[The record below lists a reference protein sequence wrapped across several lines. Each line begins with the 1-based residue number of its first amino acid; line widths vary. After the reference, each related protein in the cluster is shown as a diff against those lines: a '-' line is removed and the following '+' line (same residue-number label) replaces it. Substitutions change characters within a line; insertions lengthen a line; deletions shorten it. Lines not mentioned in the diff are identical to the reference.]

1 MEDKNLINLFI
12 IVVLF
17 VQNYNFVFDK
27 LIKTLILY
35 ILKITFIGSGNLAWN
50 LSDTLQENGHEI
62 VEIWSKS
69 EENAKLLSS
78 KLNCNI
84 ISSLNNLENTDLIII
99 SVKDDAILKVLNKIK
114 EFNTPIVH
122 TSGSVGTDVF
132 KNREN
137 FGVFY
142 PIQSFNKNIDL
153 NFNKTP
159 ICIEANNS
167 ELEKKLII
175 LAKSI
180 SKSVHLLNSKQ
191 REQLHIAAVFASN
204 FTNHMMSISEA
215 ILNSNKMSFDLLKPL
230 IKNTFEKIKNN
241 PPKDVQT
248 GPAIRQD
255 YLIVEKHLEL
265 LKKHDNLKTIYSTIS
280 NHIINNNFNE

>member
-35 ILKITFIGSGNLAWN
+35 ILKITFIGSGNVAWH
-50 LSDTLQENGHEI
+50 LSDVLQENGHKI
-62 VEIWSKS
+62 VEIWSRS
-69 EENAKLLSS
+69 ERNARLLAS

-84 ISSLNNLENTDLIII
+84 ISRLNDLENTDLIII
-99 SVKDDAILKVLNKIK
+99 SVKDDAIVEVLNKIK
-114 EFNTPIVH
+114 ESNAPLVH
-122 TSGSVGTDVF
+122 TSGSIGSDIF
-132 KNREN
+132 KNKEN

-142 PIQSFNKNIDL
+142 PIQSFNKNIVV
-153 NFNKTP
+153 NFNEIP

-167 ELEKKLII
+167 ELEEKLII

-191 REQLHIAAVFASN
+191 RERLHIAAVFASN
-204 FTNHMMSISEA
+204 FTNHMMSVSQE

-255 YLIVEKHLEL
+255 YLIIEKHLEL
-265 LKKHDNLKTIYSTIS
+265 LKKHDDLKTIYSTIS
-280 NHIINNNFNE
+280 NHINNNFNE

>member
-1 MEDKNLINLFI
+1 MK
-12 IVVLF
+12 VTF
-17 VQNYNFVFDK
+17 V
-27 LIKTLILY
+27 
-35 ILKITFIGSGNLAWN
+35 GSGNVAWH
-50 LSDTLQENGHEI
+50 LSDILQKNGHTI
-62 VEIWSKS
+62 VEIWSRS
-69 EENAKLLSS
+69 ERNARLLAS

-84 ISSLNNLENTDLIII
+84 ISRLNDLANTDLIII
-99 SVKDDAILKVLNKIK
+99 SLKDDIIVEVLNKVK
-114 EFNTPIVH
+114 VSNTPIVH

-142 PIQSFNKNIDL
+142 PIQSFNKNIDI
-153 NFNKTP
+153 NFNETP

-167 ELEKKLII
+167 ELEEKLII

-248 GPAIRQD
+248 GPAIRED
-255 YLIVEKHLEL
+255 YLIIKKHLESL
-265 LKKHDNLKTIYSTIS
+265 EEYDDLKTIYSKIS
-280 NHIINNNFNE
+280 NHINNNFNE

>member
-1 MEDKNLINLFI
+1 MEEKNLINLSI
-12 IVVLF
+12 IVILF

-35 ILKITFIGSGNLAWN
+35 ILKITFIGSGNLAWY

-62 VEIWSKS
+62 VEIWSRS
-69 EENAKLLSS
+69 ERNARLLAS

-84 ISSLNNLENTDLIII
+84 ISRLNDLDNTDLIII
-99 SVKDDAILKVLNKIK
+99 SVKDDVIVEVLNKIK
-114 EFNTPIVH
+114 ESNAPIVH
-122 TSGSVGTDVF
+122 TSGSVGADVF

-204 FTNHMMSISEA
+204 FTNHMMSISKE

-230 IKNTFEKIKNN
+230 IRNTFEKIKNN

-248 GPAIRQD
+248 GPAIRED
-255 YLIVEKHLEL
+255 YLIIKKHLEL
-265 LKKHDNLKTIYSTIS
+265 LEEYDDLKTIYSKIS
-280 NHIINNNFNE
+280 NHINNNFNE